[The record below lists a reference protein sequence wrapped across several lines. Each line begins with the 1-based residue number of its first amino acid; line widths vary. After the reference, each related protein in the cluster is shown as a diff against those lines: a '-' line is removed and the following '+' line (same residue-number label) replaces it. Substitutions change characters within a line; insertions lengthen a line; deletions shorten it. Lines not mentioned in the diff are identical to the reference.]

1 MYPRARE
8 ERTGHPACDVEV
20 ARSLL
25 AQGSSSSIA
34 LSEVVSY
41 VDEVIFPED
50 QPAEVVVGHLR
61 VVAEV
66 LLRQRAERGDASFEE
81 LQALSALDEARTW
94 AEAEAIGAVT
104 EAREAGR
111 SR

>member
-25 AQGSSSSIA
+25 AQGSTPRIA

-41 VDEVIFPED
+41 VDEVIFPEN
-50 QPAEVVVGHLR
+50 QPAEVIVQRLR
-61 VVAEV
+61 VVAES
-66 LLRQRAERGDASFEE
+66 LLRERAQRGDASFEE
-81 LQALSALDEARTW
+81 VQALEALDEARTW
-94 AEAEAIGAVT
+94 AEAEAIGLAT
-104 EAREAGR
+104 QAREAGR
-111 SR
+111 S